1 MNEIA
6 RELMGVPDH
15 VPHELVWQEDFDAFA
30 TAKPDPFR
38 RMGELHDGPDI
49 FWMRKSDKGL
59 GGGISGWVLTRYDM
73 IREALTD
80 TWNFASGNERNMMSA
95 IGFDWPLIP
104 IELNPPQQQRYRK
117 VLEPFFAPAAIDA
130 LDTAIRETCND
141 LIAGFTE
148 TDHCEFIGEF
158 AEKFPSQIFLDLMGM
173 PRERLQDFL
182 VWERGM
188 LRGSPPE
195 IVASMTAIYDYLRQF
210 VREQRENPGSAIM
223 QGIVSARLDDGQS
236 LTETE
241 MISICYLLYI
251 GGLDTVYGTIGWI
264 FWHLAGDQPLQ
275 QRLRKHPEEIT
286 RATEELLRAFSA
298 ASTGRRVARDI
309 EFHGVRMRA
318 GDAVTAFLSLASRD
332 PQAFDNPHAID
343 IDRKPRHMAFGT
355 GPHTCLGLRLAK
367 REIKIVLEIFLARFG
382 NIRMPEGARHTFH
395 VGSVF
400 GIDTL
405 PLEWD
410 QRPSDPFRQEPDQVP

>member
-1 MNEIA
+1 MDEIA
-6 RELMGVPDH
+6 RELSGVPDH
-15 VPHELVWQEDFDAFA
+15 VPDELVWREDFETFA

-38 RMGELHDGPDI
+38 RMGELHEGPDI

-59 GGGISGWVLTRYDM
+59 GGGISGWVLTRYAM

-80 TWNFASGNERNMMSA
+80 TENFASGNERNMMSA

-130 LDTAIRETCND
+130 LDAAIRLACND
-141 LIAGFTE
+141 LIEGFAGANS
-148 TDHCEFIGEF
+148 CEFIGEF

-195 IVASMTAIYDYLRQF
+195 MVASMTAIHDYLREF
-210 VREQRENPGSAIM
+210 VSEQREKPGSPLM
-223 QGIVSARLDDGQS
+223 QGIVSARLDDGQP

-241 MISICYLLYI
+241 IISICYLLYI

-264 FWHLAGDQPLQ
+264 FWHLAHDQPLQ
-275 QRLRKHPEEIT
+275 QRLREHPEELT

-298 ASTGRRVARDI
+298 ASTGRRVVRDF
-309 EFHGVRMRA
+309 EFHGVKMRA
-318 GDAVTAFLSLASRD
+318 GDAVTTFLSLASRD
-332 PQAFDNPHAID
+332 PQAFENPHSID
-343 IDRKPRHMAFGT
+343 IDRSPRHLAFGT

-367 REIKIVLEIFLARFG
+367 REIRIVLEIFLARFAA
-382 NIRMPEGARHTFH
+382 IRMPAGAAHTFH

-400 GIDTL
+400 GIDSL

-410 QRPSDPFRQEPDQVP
+410 QRR